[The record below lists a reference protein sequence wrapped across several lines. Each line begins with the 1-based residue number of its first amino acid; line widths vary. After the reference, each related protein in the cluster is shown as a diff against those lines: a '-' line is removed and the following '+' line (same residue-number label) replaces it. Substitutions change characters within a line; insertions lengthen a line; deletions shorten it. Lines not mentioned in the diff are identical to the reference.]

1 MKVLLTSLSLLIVT
15 ATTLAQATSARP
27 ITLGSERQLFIDNF
41 IIESVRN
48 LKRVLHQPVRQP
60 GNPILT
66 GTEKWERWLIGV
78 NGRAVIYDDETKQFK
93 MWYGAYSDDPAM
105 PHGQGYRVL
114 YAVSK
119 DGIDWTRP
127 NLGQVEWQGS
137 RKNNILSW
145 GNNWM
150 RRPNVIKDTQ
160 DRDPGRR
167 YKMTYVDVI
176 DGKSAIVNAYSRD
189 GINWRTDQRPW
200 FTNQHSANLL
210 GWDAR
215 IQQYVL
221 YRRVI
226 DVQHAIG
233 RSTSSDFSS
242 WSEPEV
248 VLAPGLAELDK
259 GFQGLA
265 AFLYEGVYIGFLW
278 VRDVPRRLYDS
289 ELVFSRDG
297 IEWDRFIAAER
308 FLGRGEAGTWDS
320 EGVTPVAPVV
330 YDDKIWI
337 YYCGWNY
344 PYGGASLRPAQEGW
358 IVDGV
363 RRQSAIGLATLRLD
377 GFVSLKAGKEGGQVT
392 TKTLE
397 LSDSLTVN
405 ADVRG
410 ELRVEIVG
418 EQGRAI
424 KGFSETDCDPI
435 RSDSTNH
442 VVTWNGKSNLRALRK
457 KPVRLKFI
465 MRDGNLFSF
474 SAARSSNNE

>member
-1 MKVLLTSLSLLIVT
+1 MKVVLTSLCLLLVAAT
-15 ATTLAQATSARP
+15 ASAQATKAPAIR
-27 ITLGSERQLFIDNF
+27 IGSERQLFIDNF

-48 LKRVLHQPVRQP
+48 LKRVLHPPARHP
-60 GNPILT
+60 DNPILT

-78 NGRAVIYDDETKQFK
+78 NGRAVIYDEETKQVK
-93 MWYGAYSDDPAM
+93 MWYGAYSDDPSM

-114 YAVSK
+114 YAISD
-119 DGIDWTRP
+119 DGVVWTRP
-127 NLGQVEWQGS
+127 TIGQVEWQGS
-137 RKNNILSW
+137 RDNNILSW

-150 RRPNVIKDTQ
+150 RRPNVIKDLRE
-160 DRDPGRR
+160 RDPNRL

-189 GINWRTDQRPW
+189 GINWRADSKPW

-210 GWDAR
+210 GWDPR
-215 IQQYVL
+215 VQRYVL
-221 YRRVI
+221 YRRVVDI
-226 DVQHAIG
+226 QHTIG
-233 RSTSSDFSS
+233 RSTSTDFNS

-265 AFLYEGVYIGFLW
+265 AFLYEGVYLGFLW
-278 VRDVPRRLYDS
+278 VRDVPQRLYDA

-297 IEWDRFIAAER
+297 MQWQRFTSADR
-308 FLGRGEAGTWDS
+308 FLGRGDTGTWDS

-330 YDDKIWI
+330 FNDKIWI

-363 RRQSAIGLATLRLD
+363 RRQSAIGLATMRLD
-377 GFVSLKAGKEGGQVT
+377 GFVSLKAVRETGLLI
-392 TKTLE
+392 TKPLE
-397 LSDSLTVN
+397 LANSLIVN
-405 ADVRG
+405 AEVRG
-410 ELRVEIVG
+410 DLRVEILDQ
-418 EQGRAI
+418 QGRAI
-424 KGFSETDCDPI
+424 KGFSEADCDPI
-435 RSDSTNH
+435 RTDSLRH
-442 VVTWNGKSNLRALRK
+442 VVSWNGKSNLSGLGNR
-457 KPVRLKFI
+457 PVKLKFT

-474 SAARSSNNE
+474 SSGRVEQQ